1 LKETAIVSPAG
12 LGAKAVPPS
21 RNAEVVGD
29 IERTGCPRSSTRVPL
44 SRRRHPGTLVR
55 LVVAAR
61 PPKRGSIVPYR
72 LGTEIADVQ
81 DQQVGRRCRDMRAV
95 ALYMLGVPVFLI
107 VILWLFGVV

>member
-1 LKETAIVSPAG
+1 LNAPGARVHPHASRCRVGDTLARSCVWSSPHG
-12 LGAKAVPPS
+12 PP
-21 RNAEVVGD
+21 NAEASCRD
-29 IERTGCPRSSTRVPL
+29 
-44 SRRRHPGTLVR
+44 
-55 LVVAAR
+55 
-61 PPKRGSIVPYR
+61 R